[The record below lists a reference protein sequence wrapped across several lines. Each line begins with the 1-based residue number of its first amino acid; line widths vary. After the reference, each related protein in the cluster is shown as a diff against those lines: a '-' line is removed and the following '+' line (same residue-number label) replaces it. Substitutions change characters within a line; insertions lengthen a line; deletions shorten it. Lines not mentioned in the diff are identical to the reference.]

1 VGQLSE
7 STIRLQA
14 GEYERLTKALESL
27 EPLQDG
33 FDKRRTIGVE
43 MRAPVFEDSPVSHST
58 ALKAACQRARAQAE
72 ELAAKM
78 GCRLGTVLI
87 VREGPLGRR
96 GAGFGSDYDWGDYDR
111 IYNSEI
117 SLLCAASPVEESAPP
132 AALQRPKQTV
142 FVRVAVRFALI
153 S

>member
-1 VGQLSE
+1 LGSFVPWYQRKQVSQLSE

-27 EPLQDG
+27 EQLQDG

-43 MRAPVFEDSPVSHST
+43 MRPPVFEDSPVSHST
-58 ALKAACQRARAQAE
+58 ALKAACQQARAQAE

-78 GCRLGTVLI
+78 GCRLGTVQI

-96 GAGFGSDYDWGDYDR
+96 GSGFGSDYD
-111 IYNSEI
+111 
-117 SLLCAASPVEESAPP
+117 
-132 AALQRPKQTV
+132 
-142 FVRVAVRFALI
+142 
-153 S
+153 